1 MPYKRTYKKRTYKKR
16 TYKARR
22 YKRRYYK
29 RRYYRKP
36 IKKPEIH
43 ILKEEYDYSSDD
55 GDYTNGQF
63 INLTPISAVVNS
75 TQSDNMDF
83 KIGDKQIEG
92 RKIRLKYLY
101 IKGYYQLSYSY
112 QGSGEDDNTN
122 DNNVNAK
129 LYVFRVKRNTT
140 NSNINSWAT
149 FLDMPIGQN
158 NPSSWSQMDIQNV
171 LYAYDWK
178 NDIKTNI
185 YKRVKNLY
193 KSYDNTNN
201 VIPFKIRI
209 PLYDCVLT
217 CENQYSVGNNNWVPN
232 PNPSTNQILFNF
244 VTLGSLTSKTAQQ
257 RAQFLHLKTKLYYT
271 DY

>member
-1 MPYKRTYKKRTYKKR
+1 MPRKTYKRRTYKKR

-43 ILKEEYDYSSDD
+43 ILKEEYAYSADE
-55 GDYTNGQF
+55 GDKVNGGF
-63 INLTPISAVVNS
+63 INITPISADPS
-75 TQSDNMDF
+75 TDSDNMKF
-83 KIGDKQIEG
+83 MIGDKQIEG

-112 QGSGEDDNTN
+112 QGAGEDDTEN

-129 LYVFRVKRNTT
+129 LYVFRIKKNMSNTFT
-140 NSNINSWAT
+140 GWNT
-149 FLDMPIGQN
+149 FLDMPVNYN
-158 NPSSWSQMDIQNV
+158 NSDNWTYPNIQDI
-171 LYAYDWK
+171 LYTYDWR
-178 NDIKTNI
+178 NDLKTNVV
-185 YKRVKNLY
+185 KRVKNLY
-193 KSYDNTNN
+193 KAYDNTNN
-201 VIPFKIRI
+201 LIPFKIRI

-217 CENQYSVGNNNWVPN
+217 CDNSYSDNNNN
-232 PNPSTNQILFNF
+232 YIAQQYPSTNGILFSF
-244 VTLGSLTSKTAQQ
+244 ITTGALTSKTAQQ
-257 RAQFLHLKTKLYYT
+257 RAQFLKLKTKLYYT